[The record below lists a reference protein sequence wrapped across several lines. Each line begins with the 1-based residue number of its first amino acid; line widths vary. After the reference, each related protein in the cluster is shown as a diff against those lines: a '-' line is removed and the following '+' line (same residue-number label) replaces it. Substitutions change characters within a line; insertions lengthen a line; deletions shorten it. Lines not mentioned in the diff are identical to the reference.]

1 MEKVI
6 YCGLKE
12 LFLCGT
18 LPGSLHESNVF
29 DVRAVY
35 SMDTLHSF
43 SQCVLAVILLT
54 GGVINI
60 AVTTAALYV
69 E

>member
-1 MEKVI
+1 MW
-6 YCGLKE
+6 
-12 LFLCGT
+12 T

>member
-1 MEKVI
+1 M
-6 YCGLKE
+6 GPS
-12 LFLCGT
+12 LC
-18 LPGSLHESNVF
+18 SLHESNVF

-35 SMDTLHSF
+35 SIDTLHSF

-54 GGVINI
+54 VGVISV